1 MATSSCRGITHVSA
15 EPAGVAGRR
24 LDASLKGSRLRL
36 ERFTGYTSNMSGL
49 FGTPGASKAKSS
61 PYTASRH
68 HASASATRSAQSGP
82 SQLSPDQQQEIRE
95 AFELFDLDKDQKIDY
110 HEFKVALRALG
121 FDLKKAEVLKL
132 MREHNHDDGGSG
144 SLTIGLGG
152 FASIGTSAE
161 TCRTL
166 DETPGSLTLLVSPF
180 LSSTCVAQ
188 PNSSSSHEIRS
199 TKSDEHSNSSTPR
212 GRAGSRCAT

>member
-1 MATSSCRGITHVSA
+1 
-15 EPAGVAGRR
+15 
-24 LDASLKGSRLRL
+24 
-36 ERFTGYTSNMSGL
+36 MSGL

-68 HASASATRSAQSGP
+68 HASASATRSTQSGP

-152 FASIGTSAE
+152 FASIAE
-161 TCRTL
+161 QLILARDPL
-166 DETPGSLTLLVSPF
+166 DEIRRAFKLFDTEGTGRISLRDLKK
-180 LSSTCVAQ
+180 VARELGENLEEDELKAMIEEFDLDMDGAISEQ
-188 PNSSSSHEIRS
+188 EFI
-199 TKSDEHSNSSTPR
+199 KIMSDDV
-212 GRAGSRCAT
+212 

>member
-1 MATSSCRGITHVSA
+1 
-15 EPAGVAGRR
+15 
-24 LDASLKGSRLRL
+24 
-36 ERFTGYTSNMSGL
+36 MSGL

-144 SLTIGLGG
+144 SLTISLGG
-152 FASIGTSAE
+152 FASIGTSVVE
-161 TCRTL
+161 NRRTP
-166 DETPGSLTLLVSPF
+166 DETPLFAKSACFPVPLVELVS
-180 LSSTCVAQ
+180 
-188 PNSSSSHEIRS
+188 RS
-199 TKSDEHSNSSTPR
+199 RTAHPR
-212 GRAGSRCAT
+212 TRSARRDPTSIQAL

>member
-1 MATSSCRGITHVSA
+1 
-15 EPAGVAGRR
+15 
-24 LDASLKGSRLRL
+24 
-36 ERFTGYTSNMSGL
+36 MSGL

-68 HASASATRSAQSGP
+68 HASNSAAASRSAQAGP

-144 SLTIGLGG
+144 SSTIGLGG
-152 FASIGTSAE
+152 FASIAE
-161 TCRTL
+161 QLILARDPL
-166 DETPGSLTLLVSPF
+166 DEIRRAFKLFDTEGTGRISLRDLKK
-180 LSSTCVAQ
+180 VARELGENLEEDELKAMIEEFDLDMDGAISEQ
-188 PNSSSSHEIRS
+188 EFI
-199 TKSDEHSNSSTPR
+199 KIMSDDV
-212 GRAGSRCAT
+212 

>member
-1 MATSSCRGITHVSA
+1 
-15 EPAGVAGRR
+15 
-24 LDASLKGSRLRL
+24 
-36 ERFTGYTSNMSGL
+36 MSGL

-152 FASIGTSAE
+152 FASIGTYGK
-161 TCRTL
+161 TRRTL
-166 DETPGSLTLLVSPF
+166 EETPLFADFACFPVFTP
-180 LSSTCVAQ
+180 TCVAQ
-188 PNSSSSHEIRS
+188 PNSSSSHGIRS
-199 TKSDEHSNSSTPR
+199 TKSDEPSSSLTPK
-212 GRAGSRCAT
+212 GRDGSRCAT